1 MKTESTGNSIEVDL
15 SGEST
20 GTLKVEVSGSEAGQ
34 SECVTYRSRKFDI
47 NNSLTPHFS
56 EVKIVDGDDNDV
68 SVTLENNDI
77 YKYEKTNSFSLC
89 FLWISKMRQI
99 VF

>member
-1 MKTESTGNSIEVDL
+1 MQVL
-15 SGEST
+15 
-20 GTLKVEVSGSEAGQ
+20 LKLRLKDQNRGQ
-34 SECVTYRSRKFDI
+34 SDCVTYRSKEFDI

-77 YKYEKTNSFSLC
+77 YKYEKISDSRFVFYEHAKNATNCILKDR
-89 FLWISKMRQI
+89 L
-99 VF
+99 